1 MHRRHQKRSAPTV
14 TSSVTVDGVAQLHL
28 DYGRPPRPTA
38 MMAEQLRAQLV
49 AATHN
54 DDVDCI
60 LLRAAPGSHFGA
72 PSSGEMSDVASLT
85 RQIGLAQRC
94 VHDRPRR
101 RSEESAGFD
110 SKDDS

>member
-1 MHRRHQKRSAPTV
+1 
-14 TSSVTVDGVAQLHL
+14 
-28 DYGRPPRPTA
+28 